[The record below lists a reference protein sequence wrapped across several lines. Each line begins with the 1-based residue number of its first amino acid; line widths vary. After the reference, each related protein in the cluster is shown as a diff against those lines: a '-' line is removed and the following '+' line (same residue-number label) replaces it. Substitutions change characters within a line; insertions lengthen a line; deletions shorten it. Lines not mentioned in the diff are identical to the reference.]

1 MNNRKGFTLI
11 ELLAVIAILAILV
24 IIALPNVLSMY
35 KKAQKE
41 MFLTEAKKVYSEAE
55 KKYLLNSISGKTAK
69 VINSE
74 NSSKLDMTGKKL
86 QYCIILNNSGKVA
99 EMKVSNGK
107 WVASLDENE
116 KLEDLTID
124 DLEEGNLDDYECGE
138 PATSESCFTYN
149 INEETYGTTMVTIED
164 INKCKTYLSAK
175 YADAPEDAITS
186 VCKGENYEDEGV
198 LIFYF
203 VVDGTIPS
211 SDYSTAGLSVK
222 KEVIEKV
229 EVIDVNKC
237 KNYLSQISS
246 GSTEEELKIIC
257 ETNAS
262 VNGKTLSDAV
272 IEGYISNLEYSKAG
286 LNVVSRPLS
295 TSVTITG
302 YDTNCGTDVV
312 IPSKINGYKVTAIDN
327 HAFESCL
334 RGESMVTPDNEY
346 RLLNYNFN
354 DNYIIKK
361 MEYCIRNQLTSVV
374 LPDSLVS
381 IGRYSFSSN
390 NLKSIT
396 IPSSVRYIDD
406 EAFSYNDITSVTYEG
421 SKSNIEFGY
430 CPFYGNYNYDKRN
443 EFCKLR

>member
-229 EVIDVNKC
+229 EVIDLRAK
-237 KNYLSQISS
+237 
-246 GSTEEELKIIC
+246 TEELPELIKQKNIYPGYHMNKKHWISII
-257 ETNAS
+257 
-262 VNGKTLSDAV
+262 L
-272 IEGYISNLEYSKAG
+272 
-286 LNVVSRPLS
+286 
-295 TSVTITG
+295 
-302 YDTNCGTDVV
+302 
-312 IPSKINGYKVTAIDN
+312 DN
-327 HAFESCL
+327 
-334 RGESMVTPDNEY
+334 TT
-346 RLLNYNFN
+346 
-354 DNYIIKK
+354 K
-361 MEYCIRNQLTSVV
+361 MEDICNRIN
-374 LPDSLVS
+374 
-381 IGRYSFSSN
+381 
-390 NLKSIT
+390 
-396 IPSSVRYIDD
+396 
-406 EAFSYNDITSVTYEG
+406 ESYNLAT
-421 SKSNIEFGY
+421 K
-430 CPFYGNYNYDKRN
+430 
-443 EFCKLR
+443 